1 MFTTCSTSFTILYN
15 LICVGKGTAVAAVGW
30 HWAQRPYMMNMPL
43 LLCATGTG
51 LAICYP
57 YSTLLLIHTFCILSP
72 PPLPPFFCFHSK
84 FYPHFSGRPN
94 FVIYFTLIFEQK
106 VRSKVRGYIM
116 QLVHHFFGFMFSN
129 LEHSFSKIVFEISCQ
144 NTILP
149 HFLFDAYFK
158 K

>member
-1 MFTTCSTSFTILYN
+1 MCRQGYSCCRCWLA
-15 LICVGKGTAVAAVGW
+15 LGTEARYDEYAFVAVCHR
-30 HWAQRPYMMNMPL
+30 HWACQWVLHSYSKS
-43 LLCATGTG
+43 TG

-72 PPLPPFFCFHSK
+72 PPLPLFFCFHSK
-84 FYPHFSGRPN
+84 FYPHFWGRPN
-94 FVIYFTLIFEQK
+94 FVICFTLIFEQK

-116 QLVHHFFGFMFSN
+116 QLVHHFFRFMFSN